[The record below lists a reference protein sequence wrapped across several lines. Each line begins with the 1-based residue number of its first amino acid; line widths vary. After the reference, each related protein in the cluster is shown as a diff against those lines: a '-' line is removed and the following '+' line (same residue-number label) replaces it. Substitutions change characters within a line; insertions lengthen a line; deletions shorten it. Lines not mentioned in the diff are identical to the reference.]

1 MSEESTNAADVRVGE
16 PVVRIEGLRK
26 AFGDNVVLR
35 GIDLEVQRGEVVV
48 ILGPS
53 GSGKSTLLRCV
64 NLLETPTDGRIF
76 FEDTEITAK
85 KTDINKVRAKVG
97 MVFQNFNLFPH
108 LTAKKNVMLAQQKVL
123 HRGKEEAEKIAVEQ
137 LTRVGLADRVDYKP
151 SELSGGQQQRV
162 AIARALAMDPH
173 VMLFDEATSALDPEL
188 VRDVLGVM
196 KGLAKGGM
204 TMIVVTHEM
213 GFARDVAELGVDGFM
228 CVVPYYNKPP
238 QEGMYRHFRT
248 IADAVELPI
257 ILYNIP
263 GRCVVNMEA
272 ETTLR
277 LAHDCDN
284 VVAVKEASG
293 KMDQVEAIVAG
304 APDGFVVYS
313 GDDSATLDVMKRGG
327 AGVISTI
334 GNVSPA
340 RMKEIVE
347 LAAAG
352 DWEAAEAANE
362 RLMPLM
368 TGLFETSNPILVKE
382 ALKLLGFPVG
392 GVRLPLVDATP
403 EQSERLAATMR
414 EVGVL

>member
-1 MSEESTNAADVRVGE
+1 MSQPRFGRMIPAMVTPFDENRELDLDKAQALAARLVDGGSDSLIINGTTGESPTVFYPQKMELFRAVVEAVGDRV
-16 PVVRIEGLRK
+16 PVIANV
-26 AFGDNVVLR
+26 GDNC
-35 GIDLEVQRGEVVV
+35 
-48 ILGPS
+48 
-53 GSGKSTLLRCV
+53 TA
-64 NLLETPTDGRIF
+64 
-76 FEDTEITAK
+76 DT
-85 KTDINKVRAKVG
+85 V
-97 MVFQNFNLFPH
+97 
-108 LTAKKNVMLAQQKVL
+108 
-123 HRGKEEAEKIAVEQ
+123 
-137 LTRVGLADRVDYKP
+137 
-151 SELSGGQQQRV
+151 S
-162 AIARALAMDPH
+162 
-173 VMLFDEATSALDPEL
+173 
-188 VRDVLGVM
+188 
-196 KGLAKGGM
+196 
-204 TMIVVTHEM
+204 
-213 GFARDVAELGVDGFM
+213 FARDVQKLGVDGFM

-238 QEGMYRHFRT
+238 QEGMYQHFRT

-272 ETTLR
+272 DTTLR

-293 KMDQVEAIVAG
+293 KMDQVRAIVDG
-304 APDGFVVYS
+304 APDGFAVYS
-313 GDDSATLDVMKRGG
+313 GDDSATFDIMKLGG
-327 AGVISTI
+327 TGVISTI

-340 RMKEIVE
+340 RMKEIVD
-347 LAAAG
+347 LCAAG
-352 DWEAAEAANE
+352 DWEAAAAANE